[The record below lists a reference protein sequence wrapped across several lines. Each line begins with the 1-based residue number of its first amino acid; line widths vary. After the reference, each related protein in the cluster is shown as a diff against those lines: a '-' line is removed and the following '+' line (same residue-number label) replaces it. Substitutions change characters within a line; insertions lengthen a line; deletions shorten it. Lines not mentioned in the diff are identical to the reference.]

1 MGIADIEPG
10 SYGHS
15 LLGKIVR
22 ANENLIMIKNITGE
36 NLFNKEIDHPL
47 DT

>member
-1 MGIADIEPG
+1 MGIVDLEAG

-15 LLGKIVR
+15 LLGKILR
-22 ANENLIMIKNITGE
+22 ENENLIMIKNITGE

-47 DT
+47 D